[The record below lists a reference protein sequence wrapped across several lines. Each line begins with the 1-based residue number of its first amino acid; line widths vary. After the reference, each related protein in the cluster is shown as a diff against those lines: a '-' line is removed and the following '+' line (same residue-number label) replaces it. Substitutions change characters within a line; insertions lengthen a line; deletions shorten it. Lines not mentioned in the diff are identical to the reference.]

1 MTHSPSSSWPAY
13 VPLFAVTRG
22 PLVESLHHGAFAVVD
37 SAGHLLAAAGPIMVP
52 IFMRSSAK
60 PFQLMPLLED
70 GGAERWNFT
79 DEDMAIMVASHS
91 GTPRH
96 VAVVQGLHARLG
108 LGPHHLQCG
117 VHPPLHRES
126 AWALK
131 REGREPTPYH
141 HNCSGKHTGMLA
153 LALLH
158 GWPLETYLDPEHPV
172 QRRIRQTLADMA
184 RWPEEDIVLGTD
196 GCSAPN
202 FALPLYHAAWAYAR
216 LVDPHDLPE
225 PRCHAARRIVQA
237 MMAQPF
243 MVAGPNRLDTRLME
257 ALPGV
262 LVAKGGA
269 EGYQGVGI
277 LPQGSGGRGIGI
289 ALKIADGDARR
300 RATAAVILEILKRL
314 DVLTPQARETL
325 KDLGPE
331 APVFNVR
338 GDLQVGKGFPVF

>member
-1 MTHSPSSSWPAY
+1 MERVSPSWPSY
-13 VPLFAVTRG
+13 VPLYAVSRG

-37 SAGHLLAAAGPIMVP
+37 RTGRLLAAAGPIMTP
-52 IFMRSSAK
+52 IFLRSSAK
-60 PFQLMPLLED
+60 PFQLMPLLEE
-70 GGAERWNFT
+70 GGAERWNLT
-79 DEDMAIMVASHS
+79 DEEIAVMVASHS
-91 GTPRH
+91 GTERH
-96 VAVVQGLHARLG
+96 VAVVQNLHIRMG
-108 LGPHHLQCG
+108 LGPQHLQCG

-131 REGREPTPYH
+131 KAGREPTPYH

-153 LALLH
+153 LALLR
-158 GWPLETYLDPEHPV
+158 GWPLETYLEPDHPV

-184 RWPEEDIVLGTD
+184 RWPEEAIVLGTD

-216 LVDPHDLPE
+216 LVDPRDLPE
-225 PRCHAARRIVQA
+225 PRQGAARRIVQA
-237 MMAQPF
+237 MMAHPF
-243 MVAGPNRLDTRLME
+243 LVAGPDRFDTRLME

-277 LPQGSGGRGIGI
+277 LPQGDGEKGIGI

-300 RATAAVILEILKRL
+300 RATAAVIIEILRRL
-314 DVLTPQARETL
+314 NVLSPEAQEAL

-338 GDLQVGKGFPVF
+338 GDLPVGKGFPVF

>member
-1 MTHSPSSSWPAY
+1 MRPSPASPGPGY

-22 PLVESLHHGAFAVVD
+22 PLVESWHYGAFAVVD
-37 SAGHLLAAAGPIMVP
+37 SAGHLLAAAGPISAP

-70 GGAERWNFT
+70 GGAEQWSFT
-79 DEDMAIMVASHS
+79 DEDIAVMVASHS
-91 GTPRH
+91 GTERH
-96 VAVVQGLHARLG
+96 VAVVQRLHARLG
-108 LGPHHLQCG
+108 LSSQHLQCG

-126 AWALK
+126 AWELK
-131 REGREPTPYH
+131 RAGREPTPYH

-153 LALLH
+153 LARLH
-158 GWPLETYLDPEHPV
+158 GWPLEAYLDPEHPV
-172 QRRIRQTLADMA
+172 QRRIRRTLAEMA
-184 RWPEEDIVLGTD
+184 RWPEEALILGTD

-225 PRCHAARRIVQA
+225 PRRRAAQRIVQA

-243 MVAGPNRLDTRLME
+243 LVAGPNRLDTRLME

-269 EGYQGVGI
+269 EGYQGIGI
-277 LPQGSGGRGIGI
+277 LPQATGGKGIGI

-300 RATAAVILEILKRL
+300 RATAGVVLELLKRL
-314 DVLTPQARETL
+314 DVLPPKAQEAL
-325 KDLGPE
+325 ADLGPE

-338 GDLQVGKGFPVF
+338 GDLQVGRGMPVF